1 MTLELLFCCPRLL
14 CVLVVLL
21 RWLWG
26 VELLVF
32 TEGVDLCDVIGAV
45 DEDVEV
51 WVVGEDACG
60 DVDEDDDVF

>member
-21 RWLWG
+21 RLLWG

-32 TEGVDLCDVIGAV
+32 TEGVDMCDAIGDV

-51 WVVGEDACG
+51 
-60 DVDEDDDVF
+60 